1 MFPQLASG
9 QRHPARHHALE
20 EGQMPDTEGRPP
32 PGSDPDARRTASQI
46 SCNQRSEGQDSL
58 SSTVFLGV
66 SLARRLTVR
75 NLLLRVAAC
84 LPVRGVACA
93 TGGGSQAA
101 CVCRGSS
108 SSTRRRSAAI
118 ISSPSFSDSI
128 YWLSLF
134 VCVSAQVMDGTSA
147 VSGHLGDV
155 VLWERSPP
163 AAGEVLI
170 RARTPGRPPAAVVR
184 ELAQSSHDRA
194 HRFVQRA

>member
-1 MFPQLASG
+1 MLLINLIFRSAGGCSRSWRAGNGTRRGTMPLKKDTCPT
-9 QRHPARHHALE
+9 QRVALPL
-20 EGQMPDTEGRPP
+20 GVTQMRGEQH
-32 PGSDPDARRTASQI
+32 RRSAATGAQKA
-46 SCNQRSEGQDSL
+46 DSL
-58 SSTVFLGV
+58 CSSTVFLGV

-134 VCVSAQVMDGTSA
+134 VCVSAQVMDGAS
-147 VSGHLGDV
+147 V
-155 VLWERSPP
+155 V
-163 AAGEVLI
+163 AG
-170 RARTPGRPPAAVVR
+170 T
-184 ELAQSSHDRA
+184 LAMLFCGS
-194 HRFVQRA
+194 

>member
-1 MFPQLASG
+1 MAVGFPQLASG
-9 QRHPARHHALE
+9 QRTRRGTMPLKKDRCPTQRAALPL
-20 EGQMPDTEGRPP
+20 GVTQMRGEQH
-32 PGSDPDARRTASQI
+32 RRSAATGAQKA
-46 SCNQRSEGQDSL
+46 DSL
-58 SSTVFLGV
+58 CSSTVFLGV

-155 VLWERSPP
+155 VLWELSPP

-184 ELAQSSHDRA
+184 ELALP
-194 HRFVQRA
+194 

>member
-9 QRHPARHHALE
+9 QRTRRGTMPLKKDRCPTQRAALPL
-20 EGQMPDTEGRPP
+20 GVTQMRGEQH
-32 PGSDPDARRTASQI
+32 RRSAATDGAQKA
-46 SCNQRSEGQDSL
+46 DSL
-58 SSTVFLGV
+58 CSSTVFLGV

-84 LPVRGVACA
+84 LSVRGVACA
-93 TGGGSQAA
+93 TGGGGSQAA

-184 ELAQSSHDRA
+184 ELQLS
-194 HRFVQRA
+194 